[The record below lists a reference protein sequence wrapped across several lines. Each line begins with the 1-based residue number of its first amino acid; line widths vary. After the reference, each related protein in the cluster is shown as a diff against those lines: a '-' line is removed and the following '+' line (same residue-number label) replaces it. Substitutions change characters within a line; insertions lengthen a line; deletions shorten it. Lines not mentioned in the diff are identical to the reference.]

1 LRGCDARGQT
11 RRHRERFNPHGSLL
25 HRIFMRTGSL
35 LLLILAA
42 MLIPPVVTSYT
53 EVTLVVP
60 AVATSQAMEGME
72 IEWVGVPSYV
82 TIWAQPGKGRIF
94 VDTFPLTQIDTQGSA
109 RLASEAASTMAG
121 VDLGEVDIH
130 VVIRSDSAVIGGPSA
145 GGALAGGMMASLLNL
160 TPDPGVVMTGTI
172 NPDGTIG
179 PIGGVLQKAEAAHS
193 VGATMFLVP
202 RGQSI
207 STLSPTNS
215 QRIDVAEYALENWG
229 MEVKE
234 IDDLG
239 DVAKWM
245 LGVEIEPVWG
255 GGEIDL
261 EAYNAVMEGA
271 SQDMIEGA
279 EDLLDQAQAAV
290 GSATLSFQEADHV
303 KAYLDDAVRKM
314 DDAEASSS
322 DDMFYQSASYAF
334 QSKINSTYVIYAIDY
349 LNTKRANTVKGIIE
363 EVEGETERALAE
375 VNGTEYSSL
384 TAFGCYA
391 GAEDRAHEA
400 AHGIEE
406 IWSDYYRS
414 STVSGMLAVLYDTAY
429 VKQRAGSAL
438 WWASLCGDFPGELVP
453 NQSVLKDIAQ
463 EYVADVD
470 YLVTYAQSISVG
482 MPTIVEV
489 YQSGARRELE
499 EGAYASAILDAL
511 SARSYMNAQLE
522 LVASLGSSDSE
533 MAQLLSEKI
542 ERERDYALSAVAS
555 SRDSGVNPILA
566 LSHLESGENWVK
578 LAQPVSSPS
587 AAVEYLENALIS
599 FKLARLVAELSP
611 TLSQRLGGEGVDR
624 SPPIV
629 KPFDRES
636 VEGGG
641 MGVEEVAV
649 VSAATGLSGLVVG
662 VLVGRRRRE
671 KPSYGV

>member
-1 LRGCDARGQT
+1 
-11 RRHRERFNPHGSLL
+11 
-25 HRIFMRTGSL
+25 
-35 LLLILAA
+35 
-42 MLIPPVVTSYT
+42 
-53 EVTLVVP
+53 
-60 AVATSQAMEGME
+60 
-72 IEWVGVPSYV
+72 VGVPSYV
-82 TIWAQPGKGRIF
+82 TIWAQPGEGRIF
-94 VDTFPLTQIDTQGSA
+94 VDTFPLTEIDTQGSA
-109 RLASEAASTMAG
+109 RLAAEAASTMAG

-234 IDDLG
+234 IDDLR

-245 LGVEIEPVWG
+245 LGVEIEPVWE

-261 EAYNAVMEGA
+261 EAYNEVMEGA
-271 SQDMIEGA
+271 SQEMIEGS
-279 EDLLDQAQAAV
+279 EDLLDQAQAAMD
-290 GSATLSFQEADHV
+290 SATLTFQEADHV
-303 KAYLDDAVRKM
+303 KTYLDDAVRKM
-314 DDAEASSS
+314 DDAETARA
-322 DDMFYQSASYAF
+322 DGVFYQSASYAF

-349 LNTKRANTVKGIIE
+349 LTTKRANTVKGIIE
-363 EVEGETERALAE
+363 AVEGETEQALRE
-375 VNGTEYSSL
+375 VNRTEYSSL

-391 GAEDRAHEA
+391 GAEDRVHEA
-400 AHGIEE
+400 VHGIED
-406 IWSDYYRS
+406 IWSNYYRS
-414 STVSGMLAVLYDTAY
+414 STVSTMLAVLRDTAY
-429 VKQRAGSAL
+429 VKQRADSAL
-438 WWASLCGDFPGELVP
+438 WWASLCSDFPGELIP

-533 MAQLLSEKI
+533 LADLLSEKI

-566 LSHLESGENWVK
+566 LSHLESAENWVK
-578 LAQPVSSPS
+578 LAEPVSSPS
-587 AAVEYLENALIS
+587 AAIEYLENALIS

-611 TLSQRLGGEGVDR
+611 TLSQRLGGEAVDR

-629 KPFDRES
+629 KPFDREGA
-636 VEGGG
+636 EGSGL
-641 MGVEEVAV
+641 GVEEVAV
-649 VSAATGLSGLVVG
+649 ISAATGLSGLAVG
-662 VLVGRRRRE
+662 VLLGRRGRE